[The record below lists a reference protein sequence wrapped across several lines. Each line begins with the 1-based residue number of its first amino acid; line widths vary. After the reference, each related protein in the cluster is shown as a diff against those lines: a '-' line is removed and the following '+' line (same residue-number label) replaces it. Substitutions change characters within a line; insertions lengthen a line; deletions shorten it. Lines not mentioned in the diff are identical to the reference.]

1 MKELVTLSKASKV
14 LGVTT
19 KTLRNWDEA
28 GKIQTVRTS
37 GNHRRIP
44 IEEIEKFR
52 GKETNTR
59 TISIVYCRCSTHKQE
74 ENLERQVGRL
84 LEHCEKNDWK
94 PELYKDIGSG
104 LNENR
109 RQFKKMLKRIA
120 EDDVARVVIEY
131 KDRIA
136 RYGFETFK
144 SYCES
149 YGVEVIV
156 LKDAEKKEFEEEMVE
171 DIIAL
176 IASYSAKLYGRRGG
190 RKKKESDD

>member
-1 MKELVTLSKASKV
+1 
-14 LGVTT
+14 VTT
-19 KTLRNWDEA
+19 KTLRNWDDT
-28 GKIQTVRTS
+28 GKIRTVRTS

-59 TISIVYCRCSTHKQE
+59 VISIVYCRCSTHKQE

-84 LEHCEKNDWK
+84 LEHCAKSDWK

-120 EDDVARVVIEY
+120 NDDVARVVIEY

-144 SYCES
+144 SYCEG
-149 YGVEVIV
+149 YGVEVVV
-156 LKDAEKKEFEEEMVE
+156 LKDAEKKEFEEKMVE

-190 RKKKESDD
+190 RKKKENND

>member
-44 IEEIEKFR
+44 IEELEKFR
-52 GKETNTR
+52 GKETNIR
-59 TISIVYCRCSTHKQE
+59 TITIVYARCSTHKQE

-84 LEHCEKNDWK
+84 LEHCVTNDWK

-109 RQFKKMLKRIA
+109 RQFKKMLKRVA

-149 YGVEVIV
+149 YGVEVVV

-176 IASYSAKLYGRRGG
+176 VTSYSARIYGKRGG
-190 RKKKESDD
+190 RKKEKND

>member
-44 IEEIEKFR
+44 IEELEKLR
-52 GKETNTR
+52 GKANTR

-84 LEHCEKNDWK
+84 LEHCVKNDWK

-131 KDRIA
+131 KDGIA

-149 YGVEVIV
+149 YGIEVIV

-190 RKKKESDD
+190 RKKKENDD

>member
-19 KTLRNWDEA
+19 KTLRNWDDA

-44 IEEIEKFR
+44 IEELEKFR

-84 LEHCEKNDWK
+84 LEHCVKNEWK

-109 RQFKKMLKRIA
+109 RQFKKMLKRIG

-149 YGVEVIV
+149 YGVEVVV

-176 IASYSAKLYGRRGG
+176 VTSYSARIYGKRGG
-190 RKKKESDD
+190 RKKEKND

>member
-1 MKELVTLSKASKV
+1 MKELVTLSKASKI

-44 IEEIEKFR
+44 IEELEKLR
-52 GKETNTR
+52 GKETNIR
-59 TISIVYCRCSTHKQE
+59 TVSCVYCRCSTHKQE

-84 LEHCEKNDWK
+84 LEHCAKNDWK

-131 KDRIA
+131 KDRIV

-149 YGVEVIV
+149 YGVDVIV

>member
-1 MKELVTLSKASKV
+1 MSKASKI

-19 KTLRNWDEA
+19 KTLRNWDDA

-59 TISIVYCRCSTHKQE
+59 VISIVYCRCSTHKQE

-84 LEHCEKNDWK
+84 LEHCAKSDWK

-120 EDDVARVVIEY
+120 NDDVARVVIEY

-144 SYCES
+144 SYCEG
-149 YGVEVIV
+149 YGVEVVV

-190 RKKKESDD
+190 RKKKENND

>member
-1 MKELVTLSKASKV
+1 MKELVTLSKASKI

-19 KTLRNWDEA
+19 NTLRNWDEA

-44 IEEIEKFR
+44 IEELEKLR
-52 GKETNTR
+52 GKETNIR
-59 TISIVYCRCSTHKQE
+59 TVSCVYCRCSTHKQE

-84 LEHCEKNDWK
+84 LEHCAKNDWK

-149 YGVEVIV
+149 YGVDVIV

-190 RKKKESDD
+190 RKKKGNND